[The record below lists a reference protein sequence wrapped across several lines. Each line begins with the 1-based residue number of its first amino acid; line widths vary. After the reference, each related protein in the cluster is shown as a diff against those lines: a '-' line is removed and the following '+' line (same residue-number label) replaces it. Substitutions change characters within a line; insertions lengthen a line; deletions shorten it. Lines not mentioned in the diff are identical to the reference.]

1 MCRVLCIQ
9 RQVRPLSSKRPQS
22 TTLMPSVTISSL
34 SPYSCVKLDAEFPF
48 PSSELT
54 HPHPKNHQGGDV
66 TEGNTGED
74 EASIHIPK
82 ANHLNF
88 RPVLHSASPT
98 LPWGFCFGTHT
109 LRKAQPYCP
118 YLAFLPIFSQLR
130 QPQSPTGEADSLN
143 SRANLL
149 GPTPGLP
156 CHDVSGSGRRLSFS
170 RPPLLIQGMGCCS
183 GAASKAH
190 TACGEGLAHGGVLCM
205 GTIGTASPC
214 FPAPTVPHEQQH
226 LPPRCSPLQRT
237 CQVAWP
243 TSGVS

>member
-54 HPHPKNHQGGDV
+54 LPHPKNHQGGDV

-88 RPVLHSASPT
+88 QTRAPQCLSHPPMGFLLWDPHPEKSPAL
-98 LPWGFCFGTHT
+98 LPLSC
-109 LRKAQPYCP
+109 LPP
-118 YLAFLPIFSQLR
+118 NFLP
-130 QPQSPTGEADSLN
+130 T
-143 SRANLL
+143 
-149 GPTPGLP
+149 
-156 CHDVSGSGRRLSFS
+156 
-170 RPPLLIQGMGCCS
+170 
-183 GAASKAH
+183 AA
-190 TACGEGLAHGGVLCM
+190 
-205 GTIGTASPC
+205 
-214 FPAPTVPHEQQH
+214 APITY
-226 LPPRCSPLQRT
+226 
-237 CQVAWP
+237 W
-243 TSGVS
+243 